1 MLNKNLKEVKVFKN
15 NYKFPCQLLLSASE
29 EIIREKLFFARKWN
43 EPKHKF
49 VFGTY
54 GFLCF
59 DIKPIDDDYL
69 DLNIHHKYYK
79 QGCKAWEY
87 EDDAL
92 ITLCADCHKMEH
104 DIKKIAV
111 LDDRGNI
118 LFYTQ
123 KCDRC
128 GGSGVLPEFKF
139 VKNGVCFK
147 CHGRGDLNF

>member
-15 NYKFPCQLLLSASE
+15 NYEFPCQLLLSASE

-69 DLNIHHKYYK
+69 E
-79 QGCKAWEY
+79 AWEY